1 MTFRQYFLYGLLLF
15 SPVYYAHAESSMLQ
29 VPAEYYRRISIAVAD
44 PNSVCSDNID
54 PYVSTL
60 ALTSKYEGSDDSR
73 SDINDDA
80 QAEYLESVATIRA
93 MEKMAAEA
101 SDKFIKTGDLTVAQC
116 FLNNLSAWAKAGA
129 LLSDDVNEVGQAVR
143 KWFLAATGI
152 AYLKIQSI
160 RSDNGGMTQNE
171 QVDRWFG
178 HLARAVMSFYS
189 DRPIE
194 KVNNHDYWAAWAVM
208 VTAVNL
214 QDHDMY
220 RWAMA
225 KFDQALGQIDG
236 DGYLENELARE
247 NKALEYHNFALQ
259 PLAMLAVFTT
269 ANGDNL
275 FDSHDRALS
284 RLTTRVVE
292 GLQNPDIFAQRTGY
306 TQDTEGLY
314 TAYSLAWIVPFHK
327 YFSMQW
333 PSDLGL
339 ESFSKLTNSRLG
351 GDLSWQFNVNL
362 PTRPSDE
369 SAEAH

>member
-1 MTFRQYFLYGLLLF
+1 
-15 SPVYYAHAESSMLQ
+15 MLQ
-29 VPAEYYRRISIAVAD
+29 VPAEYYRRISIVAMD
-44 PNSVCSDNID
+44 KKMTCSDNIA

-80 QAEYLESVATIRA
+80 EAEYLESVATIRA
-93 MEKMAAEA
+93 MEKLAAVA
-101 SDKFIKTGDLTVAQC
+101 SDKYIKNGDLTMAHC
-116 FLNNLSAWAKAGA
+116 FLNNLSTWAKAGA
-129 LLSDDVNEVGQAVR
+129 LLNDDVNEVGQAVR

-160 RSDNGGMTQNE
+160 RGNNGGMTQNA
-171 QVDRWFG
+171 QVDQWFG
-178 HLARAVMSFYS
+178 QLARAVMDFYS

-208 VTAVNL
+208 VAAVNL
-214 QDHDMY
+214 QDHNMY
-220 RWAMA
+220 RWALA
-225 KFDQALGQIDG
+225 KFDQALTQVDG

-259 PLAMLAVFTT
+259 PLAMLAVFTA

-292 GLQNPDIFAQRTGY
+292 GLQNPKAFAHRTGY
-306 TQDTEGLY
+306 TQDTKGLY
-314 TAYSLAWIVPFHK
+314 TAYSLAWLVPFHK
-327 YFSMQW
+327 YFAMQW

-339 ESFSKLTNSRLG
+339 DTFSKLANSRLG

-362 PTRPSDE
+362 PARPSDE
-369 SAEAH
+369 TAEAH